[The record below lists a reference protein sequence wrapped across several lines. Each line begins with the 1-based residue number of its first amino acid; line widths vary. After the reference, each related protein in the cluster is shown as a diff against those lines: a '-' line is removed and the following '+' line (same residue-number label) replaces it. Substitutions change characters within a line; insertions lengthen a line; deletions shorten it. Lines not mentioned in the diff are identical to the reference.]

1 MGLEPTQFG
10 LNKEEELGK
19 GFSGS
24 RNSECK
30 GSEVGPWLG
39 GWGVNGGIWGL
50 ELSKQ
55 RAGRNRSLPFPLGRR
70 GLRWDPLSGHIQLR
84 LFDG

>member
-1 MGLEPTQFG
+1 MA
-10 LNKEEELGK
+10 
-19 GFSGS
+19 
-24 RNSECK
+24 
-30 GSEVGPWLG
+30 
-39 GWGVNGGIWGL
+39 GWGGVNGGIWGL

-84 LFDG
+84 LFDGVLWSLEPKPPLPCSALLAPGFHPQSLPPIHSLVG